1 MKLKRKLFTLIALPL
16 FGFLCLGLFLGNE
29 NYKIYKNLQKTEN
42 IVIFS
47 TKVSQLIHELQ
58 KERGYSAGYLGT
70 NGTKFRNELKNQQV
84 STNKKQKEL
93 FTYLQYFNIHRYNEH
108 FKEVLTLTIE
118 KLSVLKEKRQLTQ
131 ELKISSSEIISY
143 YSDINKLF
151 LDTIAQIS
159 KNILNTDLNRQFSA
173 YEQFSRLK
181 DAAGVERA
189 IGTHAL
195 SQSFFDEKM
204 RSLFQNLIYSQKIYF
219 DHFKNY
225 ATFDSYIYLKEKLL
239 SQKITEIDRIQE
251 NLLAANFSDSE
262 NYWFEITTYK
272 IDKLKEV
279 DTFLLDK
286 LSSDIVIIKNE
297 FKYSMYYFISF
308 CLLIALVVIIV
319 GHYISRNINNLFREL
334 ASKIDIFF
342 KYINKEVQDVSL
354 FDDDIDNEIIS
365 SSVVNLNNK
374 ILKSKELLIE
384 NNKFLD
390 EALSLSKL
398 YEYAIERSNLI
409 LRVSLDKQITYANE
423 SYCKISE
430 YKKEELI
437 GQPYSIIKHPD
448 VKDYEITRMWKFVD
462 EGNVW
467 KGTLKNISKTG
478 KTHYSVTTIVPI
490 KNKEGKILEYMG
502 IRQDITE
509 VINLHK
515 EIEDTQ
521 REVIYKMGEIA
532 ETRSPETGY
541 HVRRVAEYTK
551 LLAIKAGLP
560 ESEANLLK
568 HASPMHDIGKVG
580 IPDSI
585 LNKPGKLTED
595 EFEIMK
601 DHAQLGYDLLKNSN
615 RPMLQ
620 TSAIVASQH
629 HEKYDGTGYPNGL
642 KGREIHIYGRI
653 SAICDVF
660 DALGSERSYKKAW
673 EMDKILEF
681 IREGSGTH
689 FDPHLT
695 NLFLDNIDEFLKI
708 KEEHDD

>member
-16 FGFLCLGLFLGNE
+16 FGFFCLGLFLGNE
-29 NYKIYKNLQKTEN
+29 NYKIYKNLQKTEK

-58 KERGYSAGYLGT
+58 KERGYSAGYLGRK
-70 NGTKFRNELKNQQV
+70 GTKFKNELEEQQL

-93 FTYLQYFNIHRYNEH
+93 FTYLQYFNKNKYNNQ
-108 FKEVLTLTIE
+108 FNEVLNLAMK
-118 KLSVLKEKRQLTQ
+118 KLSFLEEKRKSVK
-131 ELKISSSEIISY
+131 ELNISSSEIISY
-143 YSDINKLF
+143 YSSINKLF
-151 LDTIAQIS
+151 LDSIAKIS
-159 KNILNTDLNRQFSA
+159 KNILDSELDRQFNA

-189 IGTHAL
+189 IGTYAL
-195 SQSFFDEKM
+195 SKSFFDAKM
-204 RSLFQNLIYSQKIYF
+204 RVWFQNLIYSQKIHLN
-219 DHFKNY
+219 HFENY
-225 ATFDSYIYLKEKLL
+225 ATLDSYTYLKEKLL
-239 SQKITEIDRIQE
+239 GNEIKEIKRIQA
-251 NLLAANFSDSE
+251 NLLSANFSDSE
-262 NYWFEITTYK
+262 KYWFKTTTYK

-279 DTFLLDK
+279 DTFLLNK
-286 LSSDIVIIKNE
+286 LSSDIVIIKDE

-308 CLLIALVVIIV
+308 CLFISLIVIIV
-319 GHYISRNINNLFREL
+319 GHYISRNINNLFKEL

-365 SSVVNLNNK
+365 SSVVNLNSK

-384 NNKFLD
+384 NNKYLD

-409 LRVSLDKQITYANE
+409 LRVSLDKEITYANE

-430 YKKEELI
+430 YKSEELI

-448 VKDYEITRMWKFVD
+448 VKDYEIERMWNFVD
-462 EGNVW
+462 KGNVW

-551 LLAIKAGLP
+551 LLALKAGLS
-560 ESEANLLK
+560 ENEANLLK

-601 DHAQLGYDLLKNSN
+601 DHAQLGYDLLKNSS

-642 KGREIHIYGRI
+642 KGGEIHIYGRI

-681 IREGSGTH
+681 IREESGTH

-708 KEEHDD
+708 KDEHED